1 MIDIKNNF
9 KKCLIFVIGVFCL
22 VFYNKINL
30 FAQQEVKVYINS
42 KQIVYDDAKPQIIN
56 QRVMVPIRKTAEL
69 LGAAVDWNKTTE
81 VMILTKD
88 NLKVV
93 HKMRSNTINVNG
105 TTLTFDTP
113 SGVVKDRLMMP
124 VRMLSESLK
133 ANVEWENSSR
143 SVFITMDVPAIS
155 IVSADKTTVDSG
167 EKVTFNI
174 KASSST
180 EKVKILDTQNNNVIA
195 ESSTYTTNSDGS
207 KTFSLPYTP
216 QEEQITTKKL
226 KVVAGTLSEY
236 SQNEASSKE
245 ISITVS
251 GVTVPYVTSY
261 EVSSKSVAKD
271 ENITFTIYAND
282 KTEKIKLV
290 DDLGND
296 LIEIMNYRITN
307 GKRIFETTIKLQN
320 RGERTIYFYPGNN
333 NSGYQKNK
341 QASIDVTVGGT
352 SASQLE
358 KLNATLTI
366 HDVITTNDIVYVDEE
381 TTFKILTSSDINQVE
396 VLDENEKTVAK
407 TIYPV
412 TKNSKDNEYI
422 WNLDVKIKN
431 SGRNKFTVVAYN
443 EKEKSTKYSASI
455 TGESYSINSLNIIS
469 ITQNDTGA
477 SVGDRVKFTVKTT
490 MPAAYISVFEN
501 DKLVDTIKT
510 STSSNTFK
518 LWNFTLNLTDTNVN
532 NLKVVAYDSSGNPV
546 SRRISVMFSKAS
558 GPKIN
563 EVEKQTTEVKK
574 DDNISI
580 KVYTNTAVTRL
591 WVEDY
596 DDVRVVLSTK
606 YDSKSGDEYIWELK
620 FPADKVGN
628 SVRYT
633 IYAKDENKNKDEYVF
648 RVKVTS

>member
-155 IVSADKTTVDSG
+155 SVSADKTTVDSG

-195 ESSTYTTNSDGS
+195 ESSTYTTNSDAS

-443 EKEKSTKYSASI
+443 EKEKTTKYSVSI

-546 SRRISVMFSKAS
+546 SRRVSVMFSKAS